1 MLEDLAEDKKITSLI
16 KKGDRE
22 AFSTF
27 FNKYR
32 RRVYYFSL
40 KYLGDP
46 DEAEELV
53 QSVFVS
59 IWEHRRLIDKK
70 KSLKN
75 YLYRSAV
82 NSIYNFLKK
91 RAIRRAYVIKELKKP
106 ESTSDPYEQ
115 IFHNDFEER
124 IDQIICSLPLQQQR
138 IIQYRHQ
145 GLSLKEIAQKL
156 NISVR
161 TVENQIYRV
170 NRLLKN
176 SFRSEMKY

>member
-1 MLEDLAEDKKITSLI
+1 M
-16 KKGDRE
+16 
-22 AFSTF
+22 
-27 FNKYR
+27 
-32 RRVYYFSL
+32 
-40 KYLGDP
+40 
-46 DEAEELV
+46 
-53 QSVFVS
+53 
-59 IWEHRRLIDKK
+59 
-70 KSLKN
+70 
-75 YLYRSAV
+75 

-91 RAIRRAYVIKELKKP
+91 RAIRRAYMIKELKKP

-115 IFHNDFEER
+115 IFCNDFEER
-124 IDQIICSLPLQQQR
+124 VDQIICSLPLQQQR
-138 IIQYRHQ
+138 IMNFSRHQ